1 MANFLRD
8 MKKVKG
14 QNQAVKS
21 LRILSL
27 EDDANDRRLM
37 AAMLERDGLDCELVS
52 AQSRK
57 EFETGLKREKYDLI
71 MSDFTLPDYD
81 GREALQ
87 AAKKAQPETPFIL
100 ISGTIGEERAVEML
114 KSGATDC
121 VLKDKMGR
129 LGAVVRRAL
138 AEAEE
143 RVKLRAAEEA
153 VRTQARQ
160 LRALAGKLEAG
171 REEERIRISRE
182 IHDEF
187 GEALTSQ
194 KLGLMWIRQRL
205 AGLPQPA
212 ETMEPLIS
220 KIDFLSTL
228 ADGTAKRVRRLCT
241 ELRPPIL
248 DDLGLPA
255 AVEWQ
260 AREFQARTNIQCHVN
275 PDDTASDLKNEP
287 ATAVFRI
294 FQEILTNVAR
304 HAGAT
309 RVEVVLKEDDEN
321 LMLQV
326 TDNGKGIP
334 DHKLAGGG
342 SLGLLGMRERASLL
356 GGRLAIHGSPGRGTS
371 VNVSIPLRAAGPD
384 AVNTNTDVKTDNK
397 DANPVI
403 L

>member
-1 MANFLRD
+1 
-8 MKKVKG
+8 
-14 QNQAVKS
+14 
-21 LRILSL
+21 
-27 EDDANDRRLM
+27 
-37 AAMLERDGLDCELVS
+37 MLEKDRLDCELIY
-52 AQSRK
+52 AQTRE
-57 EFETGLKREKYDLI
+57 EFETALKREKYDLI

-81 GREALQ
+81 GTSALE
-87 AAKKAQPETPFIL
+87 AAKKAHPDTPFLL

-121 VLKDKMGR
+121 VLKDKLGR

-138 AEAEE
+138 VEAEE
-143 RVKLRAAEEA
+143 RVKLRAAEDA
-153 VRTQARQ
+153 LRAQARQ
-160 LRALAGKLEAG
+160 LRALAGKLQAAL
-171 REEERIRISRE
+171 EEERIRISRE

-187 GEALTSQ
+187 GETLTSQ

-205 AGLPQPA
+205 AGLHQPA
-212 ETMEPLIS
+212 ETMEPVFS
-220 KIDFLSTL
+220 KIDFLGSL

-260 AREFQARTNIQCHVN
+260 AREFSARTNIQCHVV
-275 PDDTASDLKNEP
+275 PDETAADLKNEP

-309 RVEVVLKEDDEN
+309 RVDVALKAAGKN
-321 LMLQV
+321 LTLQV

-356 GGRLAIHGSPGRGTS
+356 GGRLAIHGSPGRGTT
-371 VNVSIPLRAAGPD
+371 VDVSIPLQPPGPD
-384 AVNTNTDVKTDNK
+384 AL
-397 DANPVI
+397 NPNRVI